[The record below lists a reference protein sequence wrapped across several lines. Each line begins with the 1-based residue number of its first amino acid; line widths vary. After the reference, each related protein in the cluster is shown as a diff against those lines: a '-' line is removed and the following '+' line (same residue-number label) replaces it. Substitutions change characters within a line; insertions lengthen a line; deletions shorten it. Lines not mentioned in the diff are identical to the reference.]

1 MTRAA
6 LYARYSDDRQNPRSI
21 ADQLQVLAATA
32 EARGWSVTASYMD
45 AAISGQ
51 SMANR
56 PGLLN
61 AISAAERGEYDI
73 LLVEDEDRLARD
85 EEHQWHVYNR
95 LGAAGVSISTMAT
108 VQVSRMQVAF
118 KSFMAAE
125 YIQVLS
131 QKTKRGLASNAEK
144 GLATGAR
151 LYGYRTAPGGLVEIV
166 PEEADV
172 VRRIFTLYADQDM
185 TPRAIADLLNRE
197 HIPASRGGPWSASTI
212 TGSAAR
218 ANGVLHSEI
227 YAGVKVY
234 GRVERKKDRQTGR
247 RLSITRPS
255 SEHQRVDVPH
265 LTIID
270 RPLWDRA
277 QARILSRRNV
287 DPSQLVNLRR
297 RPGLLTGLLKC
308 GRCGGSYTSLSAG
321 RLVCVN
327 YREKGATA
335 CTNNRHVSRAM
346 IEQRVLTGLRERLL
360 SPEAVSAYVRAYHEA
375 WRERAAENENRRAP
389 LARRLGELDR
399 AIDRGSDA
407 LLAGHTPAAVIG
419 PKLAE
424 MNRERIEIRQALAQ
438 VEADAPPPVRL
449 HPKAAENYAN
459 RIADFQAR
467 LAQAGDS
474 TDPAEREVVDSVR
487 DLIARIDIEPVN
499 AEPRAPVKVT
509 LHGDLA
515 RFVRPNAPRVECG
528 GKLVTG
534 GGIEPPTC
542 GL

>member
-61 AISAAERGEYDI
+61 AIAAAERGDYDI

-108 VQVSRMQVAF
+108 VEVSRMQVAF

-197 HIPASRGGPWSASTI
+197 HIPASRGGPWTASTI
-212 TGSAAR
+212 TGSAKR

-227 YAGVKVY
+227 YVGVKVY
-234 GRVERKKDRQTGR
+234 GRVERKKDRQTGK
-247 RLSITRPS
+247 RLSIARPA
-255 SEHQRVDVPH
+255 SEHKRVDVPH
-265 LTIID
+265 LAIID
-270 RPLWDRA
+270 RQLWDRA
-277 QARILSRRNV
+277 QAQIDRRRLC
-287 DPSQLVNLRR
+287 DPSKLGTLRK

-308 GRCGGSYTSLSAG
+308 AKCGGSYTSLSKG

-335 CTNNRHVSRAM
+335 CANNRHVSRAM

-375 WRERAAENENRRAP
+375 WRERASENENRRAP
-389 LARRLGELDR
+389 LARRLAELDR

-424 MNRERIEIRQALAQ
+424 LNRERAEIRQALNA
-438 VEADAPPPVRL
+438 VEADAPPPVQL
-449 HPKAAENYAN
+449 HPRAAENYAA

-467 LAQAGDS
+467 LAQAGAS
-474 TDPAEREVVDSVR
+474 NDPAEREVVQAVR
-487 DLIARIDIEPVN
+487 DLIVRIDIEPIN

-515 RFVRPNAPRVECG
+515 RFVRPTATSPQCG
-528 GKLVTG
+528 SVMVTG